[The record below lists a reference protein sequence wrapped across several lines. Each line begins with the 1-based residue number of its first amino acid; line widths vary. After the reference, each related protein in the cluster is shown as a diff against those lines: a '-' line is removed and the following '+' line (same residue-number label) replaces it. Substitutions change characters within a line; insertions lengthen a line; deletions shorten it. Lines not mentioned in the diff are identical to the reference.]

1 MNFKNNSTAAKEYFY
16 DLNGNL
22 ARDLNK
28 RITSITHNLLNLP
41 QTVTIVYTA
50 GQATNTQTYAAN
62 CSKLRTVQ
70 QLSGTNSKRTD
81 YIGNVIYKGVNGL
94 INPQADIVNGDYYI
108 DGSNTPLIFEN
119 KKNIMLTPIKDILDE
134 NSKW

>member
-50 GQATNTQTYAAN
+50 GQATNT
-62 CSKLRTVQ
+62 
-70 QLSGTNSKRTD
+70 
-81 YIGNVIYKGVNGL
+81 
-94 INPQADIVNGDYYI
+94 
-108 DGSNTPLIFEN
+108 
-119 KKNIMLTPIKDILDE
+119 
-134 NSKW
+134 